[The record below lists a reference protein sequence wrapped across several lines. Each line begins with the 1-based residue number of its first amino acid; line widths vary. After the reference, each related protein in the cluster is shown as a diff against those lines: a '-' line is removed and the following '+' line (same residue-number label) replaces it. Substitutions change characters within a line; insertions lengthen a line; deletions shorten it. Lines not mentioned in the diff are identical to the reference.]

1 MIGWAN
7 SVFIFPGVRTRGH
20 RGGGARSDRRRV
32 HGCCSRAARLCAPV
46 AACAAGGRGARR
58 VIPAVPVAPEDIV
71 AAMHGVADE
80 VVVVGTPPWI
90 LSIGEFYEDF
100 AQTSDEEVVS
110 LLERAAAR
118 PERIAVVPGR
128 G

>member
-1 MIGWAN
+1 MAVVVLLNRETDVVLRDGSILH
-7 SVFIFPGVRTRGH
+7 VR
-20 RGGGARSDRRRV
+20 
-32 HGCCSRAARLCAPV
+32 
-46 AACAAGGRGARR
+46 
-58 VIPAVPVAPEDIV
+58 PASP
-71 AAMHGVADE
+71 ADE
-80 VVVVGTPPWI
+80 ASVVVDTPPWI